1 MSDKVKVFSDQS
13 FQTEVLES
21 SLPVIV
27 DFWAAWCGPCKSIA
41 PILDELA
48 AEFDGKIVIG
58 KLNVEDNHKTTAN
71 YDVRGIP
78 NLIFFKGGEV
88 VHRIMGVVPKEQIA
102 EAIKKLI

>member
-1 MSDKVKVFSDQS
+1 MSDKVKEFSDDN
-13 FQTEVLES
+13 FQTEVLEADV
-21 SLPVIV
+21 PVLV

-41 PILDELA
+41 PLLDELA
-48 AEFDGKIVIG
+48 SEFDGKVVIG
-58 KLNVEDNHKTTAN
+58 KVNVEDNPKTTAN

-102 EAIKKLI
+102 EAIEKLS